1 MDATLKDRFFET
13 VYEHFKS
20 RKCSLRRIIKTEYSF
35 EEWFNCETILACS
48 DDRFAAV
55 GPRPFYDRCGAV
67 ACKSYG
73 DILVEDGPEKLL
85 VEIGMAHDGTYGKQL
100 YKLEN
105 DRKKL
110 RNHYPRTSCL
120 SRSLCACLAE
130 MSVAI
135 QNGWNGLIVSAFGFS
150 RRASTVSW
158 TLILELPTSEPGL
171 FLGMTTRQATGGRP
185 TQHRSRLTS
194 NLDLSSIS
202 GREPQHGQCT
212 TRAAWKR
219 PLVSQAEQFRQI
231 LKARGRVRQ
240 ARLESTQR
248 FYNGVSAAA
257 CRGRSCAYW

>member
-110 RNHYPRTSCL
+110 SQPLSPDIVPIQVVVCMSRGDVRSDPKWMEWLNRLSFWFQPTCFDRLLDIDPGTAHFRAWIVPRNDNAPSHGGP
-120 SRSLCACLAE
+120 ANA
-130 MSVAI
+130 
-135 QNGWNGLIVSAFGFS
+135 
-150 RRASTVSW
+150 
-158 TLILELPTSEPGL
+158 TSEP
-171 FLGMTTRQATGGRP
+171 P
-185 TQHRSRLTS
+185 HVEPRS
-194 NLDLSSIS
+194 
-202 GREPQHGQCT
+202 
-212 TRAAWKR
+212 
-219 PLVSQAEQFRQI
+219 
-231 LKARGRVRQ
+231 
-240 ARLESTQR
+240 
-248 FYNGVSAAA
+248 
-257 CRGRSCAYW
+257 